1 MVPTG
6 STIFQW
12 LILYPSRIIT
22 AQIGLSGLIKKK
34 KNEEVKVDLGGVMGM
49 EREEREKVG

>member
-34 KNEEVKVDLGGVMGM
+34 NEEVKVDLGGVMGM